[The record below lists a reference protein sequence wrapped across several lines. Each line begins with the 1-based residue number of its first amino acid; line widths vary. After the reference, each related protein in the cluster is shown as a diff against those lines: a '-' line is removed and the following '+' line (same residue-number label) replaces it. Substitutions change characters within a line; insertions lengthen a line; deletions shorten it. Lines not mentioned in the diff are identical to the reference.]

1 MQTRIIEIWVGL
13 FVALGIAALL
23 MLTLQVSSLAQVQ
36 TTGGYLV
43 HARFDNI
50 GGLKV
55 KSPVKISGVTVG
67 RVTDI
72 QYDEEIYKAVVS
84 MSIDGKYQRLPMD
97 TSASIFTAGLLGA
110 QYIGLDVGADEEYLS
125 DGDTLFLTQSAVVL
139 EQLIGQFLYNTAAG
153 N

>member
-1 MQTRIIEIWVGL
+1 MQTRTLEIWVGL

-23 MLTLQVSSLAQVQ
+23 MLTMQVSSLAQVQ

-43 HARFDNI
+43 QARFDNI

-72 QYDEEIYKAVVS
+72 QYDEQIYRAVVT
-84 MSIDGKYQRLPMD
+84 MSIDNKYQRLPMD

-139 EQLIGQFLYNTAAG
+139 EQLIGQFLYNAAAG